1 VTDTGPLLQAMHEAL
16 EHYDAAHRLKVHWLD
31 GLATRGL
38 DDAGARTYY
47 QLCVEEETARAGW
60 VQASAGYVAA
70 LAGAQL
76 R

>member
-1 VTDTGPLLQAMHEAL
+1 MTNADPLREAMREAL
-16 EHYDAAHRLKVHWLD
+16 ERYEAAHQLKVQWLD

-38 DDAGARTYY
+38 DNAGARTYY
-47 QLCVEEETARAGW
+47 QPCMEKETARAGW

-70 LAGAQL
+70 LVRAQL

>member
-1 VTDTGPLLQAMHEAL
+1 MLEAL
-16 EHYDAAHRLKVHWLD
+16 DRYEAAHQLKVHWLD
-31 GLATRGL
+31 GLGARGL

-60 VQASAGYVAA
+60 VQASASYVAA